1 MYKLIACDLDETLL
15 NDQKKISPKNVQTIK
30 KAVAQGAFFVPNTGR
45 SFLTVQD
52 NLRELGL
59 YQQEN
64 SYVISFNGGAIVENQ
79 GNQILTTNLLPFE
92 VVKRLFELG
101 VKNNYC
107 IHVYSLDKL
116 YIWNINSEEINY
128 ISGRVAEWEELE
140 EDNIDALATT
150 KLVKIIFNIES
161 KKERAT
167 IEEEV
172 LRDIDYSLNITFSS
186 DRYIEFNSAKAD
198 KGQALIKLGKMLNI
212 QEDEIIAIGDSGND
226 LAMIKA
232 AGLGAAVANAHELIK
247 ENADVIT
254 SNDNN
259 NSAVAEVIEK
269 FIL

>member
-15 NDQKKISPKNVQTIK
+15 NDQKKISPENVRAIK

-45 SFLTVQD
+45 NFLTVQD

-79 GNQILTTNLLPFE
+79 GNQILTTNLLSFK
-92 VVKRLFELG
+92 VIRQLFELG

-116 YIWNINSEEINY
+116 YIWNINSKEINY
-128 ISGRVAEWEELE
+128 ISGRVAHWEELK
-140 EDNIDALATT
+140 EDNIDALAGTE
-150 KLVKIIFNIES
+150 LVKIIFNVPTKAEREKIEG
-161 KKERAT
+161 
-167 IEEEV
+167 EV
-172 LRDIDYSLNITFSS
+172 LRNIDDSLNITFSS

-198 KGQALIKLGKMLNI
+198 KSQGLIKLGKMLNI
-212 QEDEIIAIGDSGND
+212 EEDEIIAIGDSGND
-226 LAMIKA
+226 LAMIKT
-232 AGLGAAVANAHELIK
+232 AGLGVAVANAHELIK
-247 ENADVIT
+247 ENANFIT